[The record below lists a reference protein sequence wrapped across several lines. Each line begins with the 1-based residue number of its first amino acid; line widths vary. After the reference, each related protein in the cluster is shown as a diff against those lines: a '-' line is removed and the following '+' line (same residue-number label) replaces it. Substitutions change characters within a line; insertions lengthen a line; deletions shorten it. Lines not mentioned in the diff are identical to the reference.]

1 MQLNYQDLEA
11 KLAGMSNRSKL
22 FKLIQAEMKKRGH
35 WKAKARGQSFT
46 KGNEYAKRSIDK

>member
-11 KLAGMSNRSKL
+11 KLAGMSNKSIL
-22 FKLIQAEMKKRGH
+22 FNLIKQEMKKRGH
-35 WKAKARGQSFT
+35 WKAKARGKSFT